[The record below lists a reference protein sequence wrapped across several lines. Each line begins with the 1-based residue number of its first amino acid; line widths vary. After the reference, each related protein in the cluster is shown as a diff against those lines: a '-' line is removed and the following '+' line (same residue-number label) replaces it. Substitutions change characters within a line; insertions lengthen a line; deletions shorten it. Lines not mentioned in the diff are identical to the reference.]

1 MPPDTAQTTYMGVMM
16 DDTRDASRKAELL
29 KQLLGEIGDCRRCK
43 LASTRTT
50 IVFGEGNPAARV
62 MFIGEGPGKDE
73 DLQGRP
79 FVGRAGVLLT
89 AIIEKGML
97 LKRGDVFIANVVKC
111 RPTVDMAFVRDRPP
125 DDEETAACGGFLKRQ
140 IEIIAPEAIVTL
152 GNPSTKFLLGIREGI
167 TKARGHWYSFNGIPV
182 MPTYHPSYILRNG
195 GDSSPLK
202 KEVWDDIKQV
212 IARLGLRDDI
222 TAPPARDAAPERELD
237 ESLKSALS
245 DRKEDG
251 DTQGRLF

>member
-1 MPPDTAQTTYMGVMM
+1 MIMESVESTG
-16 DDTRDASRKAELL
+16 KEELL
-29 KQLLGEIGDCRRCK
+29 RRVRDEIGDCQRCK

-97 LKRGDVFIANVVKC
+97 LKREDVYIANVVKC
-111 RPTVDMAFVRDRPP
+111 RPTVDLLFQRDRPP
-125 DDEETAACGGFLKRQ
+125 DEEETATCGGFLKKQ
-140 IEIIAPEAIVTL
+140 IEAIAPEVIITL
-152 GNPSTKFLLGIREGI
+152 GNPSTKFLLGVKEGI
-167 TKARGHWYSFNGIPV
+167 TKIRGTWHSYNGIPV
-182 MPTYHPSYILRNG
+182 MPTYHPSYLLRNG

-202 KEVWDDIKQV
+202 KDVWHDIKMV
-212 IARLGLRDDI
+212 IARLARGKGSPLPGDSPGNRD
-222 TAPPARDAAPERELD
+222 EEG
-237 ESLKSALS
+237 SLTSLLKDDNGGK
-245 DRKEDG
+245 DR
-251 DTQGRLF
+251 QGNLF